1 MATAAVSAAAGVEIK
16 LAGSPLSR
24 EIMESILEVTV
35 KDNLMLPTVA
45 QIKLIASDFSGALAA
60 IDDNKLTVGKQLEI
74 GFNRRDS
81 NVVENVFKGEI
92 VSEEPDFG
100 PSHAML
106 VVRAYDKAHRL
117 NRDRKNRTFKDVM
130 ASDIVSQVAGEYGL
144 SADAKQTNDKFDVV
158 QQGME
163 TDWALLS
170 RLALM
175 YNYELF
181 VDDKKLVFQ
190 EPGTEDGAVR
200 LTYTA
205 ELTAF
210 RPRITGIGAVDQVT
224 VRGWDANSKKAVVG
238 TASKNDVKLRATSQA
253 ADDNKKAP
261 SELGAS
267 GKGTTI
273 SDSGPLTQAEATAM
287 AKSAINRLA
296 SASLEADGEAFGDPQ
311 LKAGVVAEIQG
322 VGRRFNGKYTLSAV
336 THSYRATTGFMT
348 AFSINGTAARGL
360 LDLFAPRQQ
369 RDWGSQLVIGIVTDN
384 KDPDSM
390 GRVKVKVPALADDLE
405 TWWARVV
412 TQSAGSQR
420 GVYML
425 PAVNDEVILAFE
437 NGDTRRPYVLGS
449 LFNGQD
455 KPLEDMINGQ
465 PDGKHGNFML
475 ASTEKLLTTSEK
487 ETELKSKKPML
498 LESKDTMKVHSDK
511 TMTIEVKGGQ
521 GDMVLDSSGSL
532 KASAKSSIN
541 VEATQS
547 VTIKGTGSVSVES
560 TSSLSVKA
568 PAVTVEATGQ
578 LSLKGAQVSVQGS
591 AMVSISGG
599 LINLG

>member
-1 MATAAVSAAAGVEIK
+1 MASTAVSAAAGVEIK
-16 LAGSPLSR
+16 LEGAALTR
-24 EIMESILEVTV
+24 EVMESIVEVTI
-35 KDNLMLPTVA
+35 KDSLMLQTVA
-45 QIKLIASDFSGALAA
+45 QIKLIASDYEGVLKA
-60 IDDNKLTVGKQLEI
+60 IDGNKLRVGKQIEI
-74 GFNRRDS
+74 GFNKRDS
-81 NVVENVFKGEI
+81 KVVENVFKGEI

-100 PSHAML
+100 PRHAML
-106 VVRAYDKAHRL
+106 VVRAYDRAHRL

-130 ASDIVSQVAGEYGL
+130 ASDIVSQVAREYGL
-144 SADAKQTNDKFDVV
+144 SADVKSTPDKFDVV

-190 EPGTEDGAVR
+190 ESGTEDGAVR
-200 LTYTA
+200 LTYTD

-210 RPRITGIGAVDQVT
+210 RPRVTGIGAVDQVT
-224 VRGWDANSKKAVVG
+224 VRGWDAKTKSAVVG
-238 TASKNDVKLRATSQA
+238 TASKSDVKLRATSEA
-253 ADDNKKAP
+253 ADTNKNAG
-261 SELGAS
+261 SDLGAS

-273 SDSGPLTQAEATAM
+273 SDSGPLTRAEATAM

-296 SASLEADGEAFGDPQ
+296 SASLEADGEAHGDPT
-311 LKAGVVAEIQG
+311 LKAGVVADVQG

-412 TQSAGSQR
+412 TQSAGAQR

-455 KPLEDMINGQ
+455 KPLGDMINGQ

-475 ASTEKLLTTSEK
+475 ASTEKLLTTSQK
-487 ETELKSKKPML
+487 ETELKSEKPML
-498 LESKDTMKVHSDK
+498 LESKDTLKVHSDK
-511 TMTIEVKGGQ
+511 KMTIEVQ
-521 GDMVLDSSGSL
+521 NADLEMT
-532 KASAKSSIN
+532 ASNMTAKPTQSFTVDAKS
-541 VEATQS
+541 S

-568 PAVTVEATGQ
+568 PTVSIEGSGQ
-578 LSLKGAQVSVQGS
+578 LSLKGGQVSIQGS
-591 AMVSISGG
+591 AMVSVSGP